1 MVLLLASLSSAGAL
15 VLHHHRQVPGRVVE
29 LGTRAGHAAMQHSKG
44 WDDFGKPPFNF
55 YKGFEEF
62 MAVFPD
68 EDRESYP
75 DMFKMPEGCYEVS
88 LPKPLG
94 IAFEE
99 VVAGQGVVVDYLVE
113 ESNAEKCGKIQPG
126 DILIAVTAF
135 KAPSAMSRHERKLIP
150 CRTLP
155 FDTIMG
161 AIGTNAPPR
170 CKDVVLQFMR
180 PKDAP
185 GPTSLIVIDRFLEF
199 FEVPLDHVFRKN

>member
-1 MVLLLASLSSAGAL
+1 MG
-15 VLHHHRQVPGRVVE
+15 GRVV
-29 LGTRAGHAAMQHSKG
+29 GTRAGHAAMQHSKG

-75 DMFKMPEGCYEVS
+75 DMFKLPEGCYEVS

-94 IAFEE
+94 IAFEG
-99 VVAGQGVVVDYLVE
+99 VVADYLVE
-113 ESNAEKCGKIQPG
+113 DSNAEKCGQIQPG

-150 CRTLP
+150 CRTLN

>member
-1 MVLLLASLSSAGAL
+1 MHPSIHCNQPSIY
-15 VLHHHRQVPGRVVE
+15 
-29 LGTRAGHAAMQHSKG
+29 
-44 WDDFGKPPFNF
+44 PP
-55 YKGFEEF
+55 
-62 MAVFPD
+62 
-68 EDRESYP
+68 S
-75 DMFKMPEGCYEVS
+75 
-88 LPKPLG
+88 
-94 IAFEE
+94 
-99 VVAGQGVVVDYLVE
+99 
-113 ESNAEKCGKIQPG
+113 
-126 DILIAVTAF
+126 

-150 CRTLP
+150 CSSAVLGPVPYFLTSLTHPRRTLP